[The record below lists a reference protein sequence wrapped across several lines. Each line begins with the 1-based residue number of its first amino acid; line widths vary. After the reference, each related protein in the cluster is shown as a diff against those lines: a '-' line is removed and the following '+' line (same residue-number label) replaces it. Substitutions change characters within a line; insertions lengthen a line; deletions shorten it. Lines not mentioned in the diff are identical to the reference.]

1 MGAVMK
7 SFKEIT
13 QGDTLAFYEYVA
25 KCLVGVSVGYL
36 LMRAF
41 PRESGQYYWV
51 LISVVLSITHDNNS
65 KVAVDRMRGNIV
77 GSVVGLLVFF
87 LHNPPNL
94 ATISIGVIMVI
105 TLCFALDLIGV
116 CRTALVG
123 FIIVM
128 MYEADHSSWTGAIY
142 RMITVVGGCLLGL
155 AINYTFRRL
164 TLPMLQRFAG
174 AGAAED
180 EGAE

>member
-1 MGAVMK
+1 MK

-13 QGDTLAFYEYVA
+13 QGNPLVFYEYVA
-25 KCLVGVSVGYL
+25 KCLVGVTVGYL

-41 PRESGQYYWV
+41 PHESGQYYWV

-65 KVAVDRMRGNIV
+65 KVALDRMRGNMV

-87 LHNPPNL
+87 LHNPPIL
-94 ATISIGVIMVI
+94 ITICIGVILII

-123 FIIVM
+123 FIIVIL
-128 MYEADHSSWTGAIY
+128 YEGDHSSWAGAIY
-142 RMITVVGGCLLGL
+142 RMITVLGGCLLGL
-155 AINYTFRRL
+155 AINYTFQKL
-164 TLPMLQRFAG
+164 TAPMVQKFA
-174 AGAAED
+174 AVGAAED

>member
-1 MGAVMK
+1 MK
-7 SFKEIT
+7 SLKEIM
-13 QGDTLAFYEYVA
+13 GRNTLVFYEYVV

-51 LISVVLSITHDNNS
+51 LLSVVLSITHDNNS
-65 KVAVDRMRGNIV
+65 KVGIDRMRGNIV

-87 LHNPPNL
+87 LHDPPNL
-94 ATISIGVIMVI
+94 LTICIGVVMVI
-105 TLCFALDLIGV
+105 TLCFGLDLIGV

-142 RMITVVGGCLLGL
+142 RVISVVGGCMLGL
-155 AINYTFRRL
+155 LINYTFRRL
-164 TLPMLQRFAG
+164 TSPMFQKFATT
-174 AGAAED
+174 GAAED
-180 EGAE
+180 EDAE

>member
-77 GSVVGLLVFF
+77 GSVVGLLAFF
-87 LHNPPNL
+87 LHNPPTL
-94 ATISIGVIMVI
+94 APISMGLSLSIP
-105 TLCFALDLIGV
+105 FFSALI
-116 CRTALVG
+116 
-123 FIIVM
+123 
-128 MYEADHSSWTGAIY
+128 
-142 RMITVVGGCLLGL
+142 
-155 AINYTFRRL
+155 
-164 TLPMLQRFAG
+164 
-174 AGAAED
+174 
-180 EGAE
+180 

>member
-1 MGAVMK
+1 MRFVMK
-7 SFKEIT
+7 SLKEIL
-13 QGDTLAFYEYVA
+13 GSNTLVFYEYVV

-36 LMRAF
+36 LMRSF

-51 LISVVLSITHDNNS
+51 LLSVVLSITHDNNNR
-65 KVAVDRMRGNIV
+65 VAVDRMRGNIV

-94 ATISIGVIMVI
+94 LTICIGVAMVI
-105 TLCFALDLIGV
+105 TLCFGLDLIGV

-142 RMITVVGGCLLGL
+142 RMTSVVGGCMLGL
-155 AINYTFRRL
+155 LINYTFRML
-164 TLPMLQRFAG
+164 TSSMFQRSA
-174 AGAAED
+174 ATGAA
-180 EGAE
+180 

>member
-1 MGAVMK
+1 MK
-7 SFKEIT
+7 SLKEVMGSNKLT
-13 QGDTLAFYEYVA
+13 FYEYVA

-51 LISVVLSITHDNNS
+51 LLSVVLSITHDNND
-65 KVAVDRMRGNIV
+65 KVAIDRMRGNVV

-94 ATISIGVIMVI
+94 LTICIGVIMVI
-105 TLCFALDLIGV
+105 TLCFGLDLIGV

-128 MYEADHSSWTGAIY
+128 MYEADHSSWMGAIY
-142 RMITVVGGCLLGL
+142 RLISVVGGCMLGL
-155 AINYTFRRL
+155 LINYTFRRL
-164 TLPMLQRFAG
+164 TSPIFHKYA
-174 AGAAED
+174 ATGAAED
-180 EGAE
+180 VGAE